1 MVSKKYCVQ
10 KELYQKISK
19 KWCIKKWKLPSLKKM
34 SLPDGR
40 RFMPKC
46 EQKDL
51 PPNVTIRRQYK
62 KELVEKNRQD
72 VEFRGVRE
80 KQQV

>member
-1 MVSKKYCVQ
+1 
-10 KELYQKISK
+10 
-19 KWCIKKWKLPSLKKM
+19 M